1 MAELA
6 ARFEVHPDQI
16 QAWKKAMADG
26 AAVILGHGNGTAHEI
41 IMARPER
48 VVDDSGPL

>member
-26 AAVILGHGNGTAHEI
+26 AAVILGHGNGTAGFHRLGC
-41 IMARPER
+41 AHTAAGTTA
-48 VVDDSGPL
+48 S